1 MARFSGTVNTAKSPD
16 EVWNYLADLRSI
28 REWDPSVEDARLVEG
43 EPGTVGA
50 RYELDVRFMGRIIT
64 LPYETKAAEPPHR
77 VTFEAENGGMSIVDE
92 AVVVPALPGAMVTW
106 TGALELR
113 GARRALDPILQLA
126 FGRLGKRAEDGLRE
140 RLNATDRSA
149 TPVGVSE

>member
-1 MARFSGTVNTAKSPD
+1 MARFSGTVNTPKSPD
-16 EVWNYLADLRSI
+16 EVWHYLADLRSI

-50 RYELDVRFMGRIIT
+50 RYELDVRFMGRIVT

-92 AVVVPALPGAMVTW
+92 AVVVPALPGARVTW
-106 TGALELR
+106 TGALDLR

-140 RLNATDRSA
+140 RLNAADRSA
-149 TPVGVSE
+149 TPVGVPE